1 VIVTANCHDMPMGT
15 SLGIFYGIAIGL
27 FLGSLV
33 GFLLGRLRAS
43 QSTGAILATAA
54 ALETETAKLLAEQ
67 TKVTLLTAQLDG
79 VRAEQSQNTR
89 LDEALKAVHQ
99 NMATLATAAQEA
111 EVKRAAAEGGIKI
124 QMESMRLGNENLL
137 RETTKLAGALS
148 NSQTRGKYGETQLEM
163 LLENSGLQEG
173 VHFFKQD
180 YRSTDSQISKPD
192 IKIAIPGGSEIFI
205 DSKFPFNRFLD
216 AIAEK
221 DPVKRSD
228 LMQLHAKDLMGH
240 VAALAKR
247 GYSESAQSPDY
258 VVLFA
263 PFESILSEALEVD
276 PLILHKAFE
285 KGVTIATPTTMMALL
300 RTVAF
305 VFSQSDMAHNAAA
318 IKELAGEL
326 IKRIGRVHTKI
337 SKLGGAIKSSERAY
351 NELVQSAEENMLR
364 PARKMVVLGVPS
376 GSKLKPIEGVD
387 DELRVIKV
395 ASDRREIPAAQFDED
410 ELDTDE
416 KSEEV
421 AENEDHDD

>member
-1 VIVTANCHDMPMGT
+1 MIVTVNCHDMPMGT

-27 FLGSLV
+27 FLGALV

-54 ALETETAKLLAEQ
+54 ALESETAKLQVEQ
-67 TKVTLLTAQLDG
+67 TKVALLTAQLDG

-99 NMATLATAAQEA
+99 NMATLTAAAQEA

-180 YRSTDSQISKPD
+180 YRSTDAQISKPD

-221 DPVKRSD
+221 DPIKRSE

-240 VAALAKR
+240 VASLAKR

-376 GSKLKPIEGVD
+376 GSKLKAIEGVD
-387 DELRVIKV
+387 DELRIIKV
-395 ASDRREIPAAQFDED
+395 ASDLREITAGQYDED
-410 ELDTDE
+410 ELDADE

-421 AENEDHDD
+421 ADNEDHDE